1 MYFKI
6 SILIWHYYKVH
17 FKIVLKWVNK
27 QSRKCP
33 LFHIS
38 YWILYICMYTF
49 KNLYHFNIC
58 SALQLHNQYNYSSF
72 SQMLLSLMHVLGLI
86 MHLLWHII
94 KIISSSYCNHFWMM
108 LWISLAFQPLS
119 SNHLAPFW
127 SSRPTFV
134 PFMPWFTSVK
144 MDTSD
149 LINNQAIWRQV
160 SFMQSCVPLR
170 HIELICTN

>member
-1 MYFKI
+1 MKKRFEMYFKI

-27 QSRKCP
+27 QSRKC
-33 LFHIS
+33 LSFIFHIE
-38 YWILYICMYTF
+38 YYIYACTLF

-72 SQMLLSLMHVLGLI
+72 SQMFTSLMHVLGLI

-94 KIISSSYCNHFWMM
+94 KIISSSYCITFWMM

-134 PFMPWFTSVK
+134 PFHA
-144 MDTSD
+144 
-149 LINNQAIWRQV
+149 LIYL
-160 SFMQSCVPLR
+160 S
-170 HIELICTN
+170 